1 MAERCYMRLQP
12 ILSRLQKVKRSGD
25 NKYMACCPAHADK
38 TASLTIREESD
49 GRILINC
56 FAGCDTY
63 SILSSIGL
71 DWEDV
76 FPEKSV
82 AHNVKKIDQIIY
94 STDALKIIKHECR
107 IVMLC
112 AYDMRKGKTL
122 TVEENER
129 LDKAY
134 QLINKAIQGAGE

>member
-1 MAERCYMRLQP
+1 MRMQP
-12 ILSRLQKVKRSGD
+12 IISRLQKVKRSGD
-25 NKYMACCPAHADK
+25 NKYMACCPAHADR
-38 TASLTIREESD
+38 TASLTIREEAD

-63 SILSSIGL
+63 SILRAIGL

-76 FPEKSV
+76 FPEK
-82 AHNVKKIDQIIY
+82 AIGHNVKKLDQVIY

-112 AYDMRKGKTL
+112 AFDMSKGKVL
-122 TVEENER
+122 TNEENQR
-129 LDKAY
+129 LIKAY
-134 QLINKAIQGAGE
+134 QLINKAIEGAGE

>member
-1 MAERCYMRLQP
+1 MRLQP
-12 ILSRLQKVKRSGD
+12 ILSRLQKIKRSGD

-76 FPEKSV
+76 FPEKTV

-112 AYDMRKGKTL
+112 AYDIRKGKTL